1 MSHLISFL
9 IKFSIFIKNIHNS
22 IQFPPE
28 FQCYPHIE
36 SELSCQIRNLQL
48 PRDEEFLCNEIENV
62 VNITQLTVLESKI
75 PVLNLSICNFLPSL
89 KRFDAQGLRIHKIQ
103 ENTFEKCTE
112 LEVVDL
118 TDNKINVL
126 PKNLF
131 QNNLALMS
139 IKLDSNRLKK
149 LDDEIFIN
157 LPELQFLSIADNN
170 LTEFSPFLLKR
181 NQKLSFIYIFLNNL
195 SDLDLEK
202 LHEVNPNL
210 RSINMNLNEISCSR
224 ISEMIVFAEEN
235 WIALS
240 RHSFGTRTRFYEVK
254 EYERF
259 FCLDDVTWAANH
271 YRKQIE
277 ENYLNKYLIVY

>member
-9 IKFSIFIKNIHNS
+9 IKFSFFVIQIHNS
-22 IQFPPE
+22 IQFSPE
-28 FQCYPHIE
+28 FQCYLHIE

-48 PRDEEFLCNEIENV
+48 PRDEDFLHTEIENV

-75 PVLNLSICNFLPSL
+75 PVLNVSVCHFFPSL
-89 KRFDAQGLRIHKIQ
+89 KRFDAQGLGIHKIQ
-103 ENTFEKCTE
+103 ENTFEKCTK

-126 PKNLF
+126 PKSLF
-131 QNNLALMS
+131 QNNLHLMS
-139 IKLDSNRLKK
+139 IKLDTNRLKK

-170 LTEFSPFLLKR
+170 LTEFSPFLLKG

-259 FCLDDVTWAANH
+259 SCLDDVTWAANH

-277 ENYLNKYLIVY
+277 ENY